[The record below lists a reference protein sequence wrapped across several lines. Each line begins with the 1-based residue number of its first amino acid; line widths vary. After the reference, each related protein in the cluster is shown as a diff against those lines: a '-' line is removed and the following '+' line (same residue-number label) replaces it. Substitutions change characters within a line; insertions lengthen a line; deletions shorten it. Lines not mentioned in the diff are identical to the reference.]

1 MKVRAVRYSP
11 KVQKWKV
18 LKDIRQAATFR
29 DEESV
34 LWIDI
39 HKPNAE
45 GLKPLHSL
53 FNIHPLSLEDTLE
66 TPQRPKVEE
75 YNDYLFLVSHYLR
88 HVKDDIDVS
97 QLSVF
102 LGDNWVIT
110 VHKKD
115 IPQLKQVENKIMEKR
130 KSAITGGADVLMYRI
145 IDAIVDSY
153 FPFLDK
159 IEDVLEDMDKE
170 LMNHPEEDM
179 IKRIHNIITD
189 LQEIRRTVRPQKEAL
204 NSLER
209 METPFIRKETR
220 IYMRDVY
227 DHTQALQDEMEQYR
241 EKAAGIFNT
250 YLTLMSNRLTQIMKV
265 LTVIATIFIPLTF
278 ITGLYGMNFK
288 FMPLID
294 FLPRNVGYFIAL
306 GIMGL
311 VSAGMLFF
319 FWKKRWL

>member
-1 MKVRAVRYSP
+1 MKVRAIKYSP
-11 KVQKWKV
+11 KAQKLRV
-18 LKDIRQAATFR
+18 LKDIREATSLI
-29 DEESV
+29 DDESV

-39 HKPNAE
+39 NKPTAE
-45 GLKPLHSL
+45 GLKPLHSI

-97 QLSVF
+97 QLSIF

-130 KSAITGGADVLMYRI
+130 AAALSGGADVLMYRI
-145 IDAIVDSY
+145 MDAIVDSY

-159 IEDVLEDMDKE
+159 IEDTLEEMDKE

-189 LQEIRRTVRPQKEAL
+189 LQEIRRTLRPQKEAL

-209 METPFIRKETR
+209 METPFIKKETR

-227 DHTQALQDEMEQYR
+227 DHTQALQDELEQYR

-250 YLTLMSNRLTQIMKV
+250 YLTLMSNRLNQIMKV
-265 LTVIATIFIPLTF
+265 LTIIATIFIPLTF
-278 ITGLYGMNFK
+278 ITGVYGMNFDHMPEIPFK
-288 FMPLID
+288 FGYPLV
-294 FLPRNVGYFIAL
+294 LTLMGVIAL
-306 GIMGL
+306 
-311 VSAGMLFF
+311 AMLFF
-319 FWKKRWL
+319 FWRKRWL